1 MRFHSKPNEIKNVI
15 TDIPKGK
22 KMDQYVRCLG
32 NKFKVKQ
39 YEFVYE
45 NSTNVVL
52 TLEATLVGS
61 FKFDDTEKTFNFQ
74 GNTWQIDACQLDK
87 QLGSIDDVLITAHS
101 IPKEKHMSTVKGLDG
116 MKYSDSEKVF
126 TTSYIEQ
133 MFTPYH
139 NYYDNHYI
147 KLRNRKI
154 PEIKNVIFNDPATI
168 VFWDDGT
175 KTVVK
180 KQKEDKKKKF
190 DKEKG
195 LAMAIAKK
203 ALSNEGNYFN
213 EIKKWVE

>member
-52 TLEATLVGS
+52 NLEATLVGS
-61 FKFDDTEKTFNFQ
+61 FRFDDTKKTFDFQ
-74 GNTWQIDACQLDK
+74 GNTWKIDTCQLDN
-87 QLGSIDDVLITAHS
+87 LLDSIDVLITAHS
-101 IPKEKHMSTVKGLDG
+101 IPKEKHMSTIIGLDSI
-116 MKYSDSEKVF
+116 KCSDIEKVF
-126 TTSYIEQ
+126 ATSYIKQ
-133 MFTPYH
+133 PFTPYY
-139 NYYDNHYI
+139 NYYDGHNI
-147 KLRNRKI
+147 KPRNRKI

-168 VFWDDGT
+168 VFWADGT

-195 LAMAIAKK
+195 LVMAIAKK